1 MQPSIPERPQGIEL
15 SDARLSAP
23 VQAEREMAAGMAEI
37 LDRDDLTGSS
47 HDTGDTRSKI
57 NCRYRQRQT
66 HWFVKLRS
74 ETDRLAARL
83 LNGAKT
89 LVGIPMNH
97 SMHSADRATHL
108 KVLVIA
114 LISAIVVASLA
125 ITTHFVSNASGT
137 TVRHET
143 AITETNRLTSS
154 FPHS

>member
-1 MQPSIPERPQGIEL
+1 MII
-15 SDARLSAP
+15 A
-23 VQAEREMAAGMAEI
+23 
-37 LDRDDLTGSS
+37 GSS
-47 HDTGDTRSKI
+47 HDTCVNRSKI
-57 NCRYRQRQT
+57 NCRHRHRQT
-66 HWFVKLRS
+66 HWFVNQRI

-125 ITTHFVSNASGT
+125 ITTHFVSHASGT

-143 AITETNRLTSS
+143 VITETDRLTSS
-154 FPHS
+154 FPQS